1 MPAAI
6 IVGARSSSWRLSGAH
21 TRDMPVVACASDRHQ
36 EANVRRIDRPIQ
48 VLLFAAFISMMFS
61 IYLWF
66 FEDKDAGVFVGLWV
80 PSILAFGAL
89 IRSPR

>member
-1 MPAAI
+1 LVSGVANQRER
-6 IVGARSSSWRLSGAH
+6 IV
-21 TRDMPVVACASDRHQ
+21 VQ
-36 EANVRRIDRPIQ
+36 RIDRPTQLI
-48 VLLFAAFISMMFS
+48 VAAAFISMLFS

-89 IRSPR
+89 MRLPR

>member
-1 MPAAI
+1 MHRTL
-6 IVGARSSSWRLSGAH
+6 VHGAR
-21 TRDMPVVACASDRHQ
+21 VIVQKFDRSVQ
-36 EANVRRIDRPIQ
+36 LI
-48 VLLFAAFISMMFS
+48 LAAALISMFFS

-89 IRSPR
+89 MRLPR

>member
-1 MPAAI
+1 MLTGRSKMRILAA
-6 IVGARSSSWRLSGAH
+6 L
-21 TRDMPVVACASDRHQ
+21 
-36 EANVRRIDRPIQ
+36 
-48 VLLFAAFISMMFS
+48 ISMVFS

-89 IRSPR
+89 IRPPRSAATSK

>member
-1 MPAAI
+1 MLILAA
-6 IVGARSSSWRLSGAH
+6 L
-21 TRDMPVVACASDRHQ
+21 
-36 EANVRRIDRPIQ
+36 
-48 VLLFAAFISMMFS
+48 ISMVFS

-89 IRSPR
+89 IRPPR

>member
-1 MPAAI
+1 M
-6 IVGARSSSWRLSGAH
+6 R
-21 TRDMPVVACASDRHQ
+21 Q
-36 EANVRRIDRPIQ
+36 IDRPVQLI
-48 VLLFAAFISMMFS
+48 LTAALISMAFS

-89 IRSPR
+89 MRTRR